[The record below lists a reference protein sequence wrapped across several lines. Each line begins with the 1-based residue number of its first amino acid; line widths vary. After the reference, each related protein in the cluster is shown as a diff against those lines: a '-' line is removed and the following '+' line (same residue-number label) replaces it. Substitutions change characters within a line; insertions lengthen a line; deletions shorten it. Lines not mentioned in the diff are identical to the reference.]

1 MRIVTAALAAA
12 GLLAAC
18 AGEGPSSEPAPSSS
32 SSSSST
38 SSSSGHGSYAECL
51 NEHGV
56 PAAPGPSTGPPAGVD
71 RAAWDE
77 ALLSCASLAPGPG

>member
-18 AGEGPSSEPAPSSS
+18 AGEGPSAPPAPSSS
-32 SSSSST
+32 SSP
-38 SSSSGHGSYAECL
+38 SGHGSYAECL

>member
-1 MRIVTAALAAA
+1 MVTAALAAA

-18 AGEGPSSEPAPSSS
+18 AGEDRPSEPASSS
-32 SSSSST
+32 SSP
-38 SSSSGHGSYAECL
+38 SGHGSYAECL

-77 ALLSCASLAPGPG
+77 ALKSCASLAPGPG

>member
-1 MRIVTAALAAA
+1 MGVRTITAVLAAA

-18 AGEGPSSEPAPSSS
+18 SAEESPSETGPSSNP
-32 SSSSST
+32 
-38 SSSSGHGSYAECL
+38 SGHGSYAECL

-56 PAAPGPSTGPPAGVD
+56 PAAPGPNTGPPAGVD

-77 ALLSCASLAPGPG
+77 ALKSCASLAPGPG